1 MSLRSSVLSTSNP
14 PIKQIDFL
22 VTLFLKET
30 YKKLTLM
37 IENKYMSLKDTIKSN
52 PRIKNLIHWMLV
64 PAGEAR
70 PRIWVKLLVNPF
82 FHKKGRGST
91 IRWQTRMDVLPF
103 NQFILGKDAI
113 IEDFSTVN
121 NGVGDVI
128 IGDNSL
134 IGMGNTLIGPITIG
148 KNVIFAQNIVA
159 SALNHEYIDPAIP
172 IQAQKI
178 ITKAIVIEDD
188 CWIAANAVIT
198 AGVRIGKH
206 SVIAAG
212 AVVTKDIPPYSV
224 AVGNPAKVI
233 KQYNFESKNWDRVG

>member
-1 MSLRSSVLSTSNP
+1 MP
-14 PIKQIDFL
+14 
-22 VTLFLKET
+22 
-30 YKKLTLM
+30 
-37 IENKYMSLKDTIKSN
+37 LKDTIKNN
-52 PRIKNLIHWMLV
+52 PTLKNLVHWMLV

-82 FHKKGRGST
+82 IHKRGSGST
-91 IRWQTRMDVLPF
+91 IRWSTRMDVLPF
-103 NQFILGKDAI
+103 NQFQLGDNST

-128 IGDNSL
+128 IGNNSL
-134 IGMGNTLIGPITIG
+134 IGMGNTIIGPIQIG
-148 KNVIFAQNIVA
+148 NNVIFAQNIVA
-159 SALNHEYIDPAIP
+159 SALNHEYRDPDQP
-172 IQAQKI
+172 IQAQPILKSQ
-178 ITKAIVIEDD
+178 IVVEDD

-224 AVGNPAKVI
+224 AVGNPAKVL
-233 KQYNFESKNWDRVG
+233 KQYNFETKNWERV

>member
-1 MSLRSSVLSTSNP
+1 
-14 PIKQIDFL
+14 
-22 VTLFLKET
+22 
-30 YKKLTLM
+30 
-37 IENKYMSLKDTIKSN
+37 MSLKDTIKNN
-52 PRIKNLIHWMLV
+52 PTLKNLVHWMLV

-82 FHKKGRGST
+82 IHKRGPGST
-91 IRWQTRMDVLPF
+91 IRWRTRLDVLPF
-103 NQFILGKDAI
+103 NQFQLGENST

-128 IGDNSL
+128 IGNNSL
-134 IGMGNTLIGPITIG
+134 IGMGNTIIGPIQIG
-148 KNVIFAQNIVA
+148 NNVIFAQNIVA
-159 SALNHEYIDPAIP
+159 SALNHEYRDPDQP
-172 IQAQKI
+172 IQAQPILKSQ
-178 ITKAIVIEDD
+178 IVVEDD

-224 AVGNPAKVI
+224 AVGNPAKVL
-233 KQYNFESKNWDRVG
+233 KQYNFETKNWERV